1 MLPDVPFLDGLDH
14 DRSMWTRAHCRLVA
28 DELGLCTI
36 SPMHDPVRWPP
47 ERPHAITRACRWAWS
62 WASVLADV
70 AVIGMA
76 VVAFTVTTVAHAV
89 AARVTGRAGKH
100 GDWN

>member
-1 MLPDVPFLDGLDH
+1 MLPDDLFLDGLLDPIDTR
-14 DRSMWTRAHCRLVA
+14 DRWTRAHCRLIA

-36 SPMHDPVRWPP
+36 SPMHNRVRWPP

-62 WASVLADV
+62 WAAVLADV

-76 VVAFTVTTVAHAV
+76 VAAFTVATVAHAV
-89 AARVTGRAGKH
+89 TSRVSGKRK
-100 GDWN
+100 GEE